1 MSGPTYAQQMQ
12 LIVSQYQEAE
22 QPWPATSKQIA
33 AWAVGKGLW
42 RQHPSAVISQ
52 CAEELSRAMREEYI
66 IDGQGRSVRAKHA
79 ARISGGSEQIVL
91 WADIRT
97 APREHM
103 ELAFQQRRRQIVG
116 DCRQLKV
123 DVDSFN
129 DNANIGQTIQLILDF
144 TYDVAEL
151 EAMDELKAG

>member
-33 AWAVGKGLW
+33 AWAVEKSLW

-79 ARISGGSEQIVL
+79 ARISGGSEQLVL

-129 DNANIGQTIQLILDF
+129 DNTNTGRSIQLILDF
-144 TYDVAEL
+144 TDDVAEL

>member
-1 MSGPTYAQQMQ
+1 
-12 LIVSQYQEAE
+12 
-22 QPWPATSKQIA
+22 
-33 AWAVGKGLW
+33 
-42 RQHPSAVISQ
+42 
-52 CAEELSRAMREEYI
+52 
-66 IDGQGRSVRAKHA
+66 
-79 ARISGGSEQIVL
+79 
-91 WADIRT
+91 
-97 APREHM
+97 M